1 MRTLSAGW
9 QSTYWNTAR
18 LSSSCCVHLIAFAL
32 NLTLIVS
39 IIFAKTLTE
48 RLKTRWYQRFEN
60 YYTVPAN
67 VLFSDVKRQISL
79 VLKVTAKMYLFFF
92 RLKDKAEDS
101 WRHSIL
107 GGRGNY
113 LDVIALSCNAIII
126 GRRIHTSRMA
136 SFWIPSHI
144 IILYAIYI
152 YMFNLYSPFIFQMT
166 GRSSLWIG
174 ITVHVNYRLESIAY
188 R

>member
-1 MRTLSAGW
+1 MS
-9 QSTYWNTAR
+9 
-18 LSSSCCVHLIAFAL
+18 V
-32 NLTLIVS
+32 
-39 IIFAKTLTE
+39 IFAKTLTE

-60 YYTVPAN
+60 LLCRLLYSTSKRAFFLMWN
-67 VLFSDVKRQISL
+67 VKYLLLKCILFV
-79 VLKVTAKMYLFFF
+79 F

-152 YMFNLYSPFIFQMT
+152 YMFNLYSPFIFQLT